1 MKTRCRPLL
10 CAVISLA
17 SLLGACQGGSEEADA
32 VASAKGYVDQHDYKS
47 AIIRAKNALQK
58 NPSNGEA
65 RRLLGQ
71 SLLETGAATAAAVE
85 LRKALE
91 FNAGESKT
99 VPLLARA
106 MLAQGETRA
115 LIQQFAATKLDDA
128 AASADLKTS
137 VATAYAT
144 QGERD
149 NALETV
155 LSALKEWPR
164 HAPAT
169 LLHARLLAADGDIAG
184 ALELIEPV
192 LARDAKDVDA
202 LVLKADLQRQG
213 LHDGD
218 AALATY
224 RSAVAASPGSVSAH
238 AAIIAMLL
246 ERRELP
252 AAKTQ
257 FSALKAA
264 QPNHPET
271 RRIEAQLAYLD
282 NNFAKTREITEQLL
296 KHFPDDPRILQ
307 LAGAAELRLN
317 SLAQAE
323 AYLGRAMK
331 AAPRALFPRQML
343 AQIHL
348 RNGQPQKALDALQPI
363 LDSAAPDVNSL
374 TLAGQAYLQDGNAA
388 RSEAAFAR
396 AAKVDPKAV
405 TARTALALGHLAK
418 GKREDGYAE
427 LEAVAAGDTGVRADL
442 ALIAVKLRANDLDG
456 ALKAIAAL
464 EKKQPDKPLAHV
476 LRGNLQLRRHDTAA
490 ATASFEK
497 ALTIDPVYF
506 PATAALAGLD
516 IAAGRPEGARK
527 RFEDLLRADP
537 KNYRALLGVAE
548 TKSRLG
554 LPRQEV
560 TQAIVDATK
569 AQPTEPAPR
578 LLLVRYLLGQQDSKA
593 ALAAAQDAVAALPA
607 NLELLDQLGAAQIA
621 AGQAQQAV
629 TTYTRL
635 VAARPDRP
643 EPELRLARAHVA
655 AKDLDA
661 ARSSV
666 ERALK
671 IKPGLLAAQRA
682 LVEVEILQKQHPQAL
697 EVARNV
703 QRTYPKQ
710 AVGYLLEAAVESD
723 RGHHDA
729 AAAALSKAV
738 PLDGGG
744 TEAAIRLHQTLL
756 TAGRAAEA
764 ERLASAWKKDH
775 PRDAAFR
782 FYLGDNAL
790 ARQDWAAAEAH
801 YRSVTEVQ
809 PNNAM
814 ALNNVAWLMTRQG
827 KPGAVAVAERAIQL
841 APGRPALM
849 DTLAWAMA
857 SENQVPQAI
866 ELQKKAIEQAP
877 EASGLRLT
885 LAKIYLKAGDRPRA
899 RAELEALAKLGDR
912 FAGQAE
918 VAALM
923 KSL

>member
-1 MKTRCRPLL
+1 
-10 CAVISLA
+10 VA

-32 VASAKGYVDQHDYKS
+32 VASAKGYVDKHDYKA

-58 NPSNGEA
+58 NPNNGEA

-71 SLLETGAATAAAVE
+71 ALLETGAPTAAAVE

-106 MLAQGETRA
+106 LLEQGETRA
-115 LIQQFAATKLDDA
+115 LIQQFAATRLDDA
-128 AASADLKTS
+128 ASSADLKTS
-137 VATAYAT
+137 LATAYAT
-144 QGERD
+144 LGERE

-155 LSALKEWPR
+155 LSALKEWPQYS
-164 HAPAT
+164 PAT
-169 LLHARLLAADGDIAG
+169 LVHARLLAVDGDVAG
-184 ALELIEPV
+184 ALKLIEPV
-192 LARDAKDVDA
+192 LARDGKDVDA
-202 LVLKADLQRQG
+202 LVLKADLQRKG
-213 LHDGD
+213 LHDED

-224 RSAVAASPGSVSAH
+224 RSAVAASPGSVAAH
-238 AAIIAMLL
+238 SAIIAMLL
-246 ERRELP
+246 ERRDVP
-252 AAKTQ
+252 AAKADFT
-257 FSALKAA
+257 ALKAA

-271 RRIEAQLAYLD
+271 RRIEAQLAYLGND
-282 NNFAKTREITEQLL
+282 FAKTREITEQLL
-296 KHFPDDPRILQ
+296 KRFPDDPRILQ

-331 AAPRALFPRQML
+331 AAPRALLPRQML

-363 LDSAAPDVNSL
+363 LESTAPDVNSL
-374 TLAGQAYLQDGNAA
+374 TLAGQAYLQDGDAV
-388 RSEAAFAR
+388 RSEAAFTR

-418 GKREDGYAE
+418 GHREDGYAE
-427 LEAVAAGDTGVRADL
+427 LEAVASGDTGIRADL

-476 LRGNLQLRRHDTAA
+476 LRGNLELRRHDTAA

-497 ALTIDPVYF
+497 ALTIDPMYF
-506 PATAALAGLD
+506 PATAALAGLEV
-516 IAAGRPEGARK
+516 AAGRPEGARK
-527 RFEDLLRADP
+527 RFENLLRADP
-537 KNYRALLGVAE
+537 KNYRALLGLAE
-548 TKSRLG
+548 AKSRLG
-554 LPRQEV
+554 LPKQEV

-569 AQPTEPAPR
+569 AQPTEPGPR

-593 ALAAAQDAVAALPA
+593 ALAAAQDAVAALPS

-655 AKDLDA
+655 AKDLGA

-666 ERALK
+666 EHALK

-697 EVARNV
+697 ETARQV

-738 PLDGGG
+738 PLEGGG
-744 TEAAIRLHQTLL
+744 TEAAIRLHQTLVV
-756 TAGRAAEA
+756 AGRAPDA
-764 ERLASAWKKDH
+764 ERLASTWKKDH
-775 PRDAAFR
+775 PQDAAFR

-801 YRSVTEVQ
+801 YRSVAEVQ

-827 KPGAVAVAERAIQL
+827 KPGAVAVAERAMQL
-841 APGRPALM
+841 APDRPALM

-866 ELQKKAIEQAP
+866 ELQKKAIAQAP

-899 RAELEALAKLGDR
+899 RAELEALAKMGDR